1 MFKIL
6 NILASPAFE
15 TLIFL
20 GRHPRDSYYVR
31 ELAGIRSIST
41 GSASG
46 QLRSLQETGLVTSEK
61 KGRTLLFRANMFHP
75 VVREAKILAT
85 LLELSSI
92 IAAGKEPIL
101 RLILFGS
108 CATGEDTEQSDIDLF
123 IETTDRPGVNGILSK
138 AGAII
143 LRKISPVIVSPEE
156 SVRLRTRDRPL
167 FERIQAGKI
176 LAGEPL

>member
-1 MFKIL
+1 M
-6 NILASPAFE
+6 
-15 TLIFL
+15 
-20 GRHPRDSYYVR
+20 
-31 ELAGIRSIST
+31 
-41 GSASG
+41 
-46 QLRSLQETGLVTSEK
+46 
-61 KGRTLLFRANMFHP
+61 
-75 VVREAKILAT
+75 
-85 LLELSSI
+85 
-92 IAAGKEPIL
+92 
-101 RLILFGS
+101 ILFGS